1 MRLEFR
7 ISPDILGMQLLLKMD
22 SGKCFLKFLYR
33 IEGIF
38 VNFDKSIVFVVKY
51 FRMKKNL
58 RLNLDR
64 KILEMEKWIVI
75 ESFRLNSD

>member
-1 MRLEFR
+1 
-7 ISPDILGMQLLLKMD
+7 MQLLLKMD

-38 VNFDKSIVFVVKY
+38 VNFDENIVIVVKY
-51 FRMKKNL
+51 FRMKENL

>member
-1 MRLEFR
+1 
-7 ISPDILGMQLLLKMD
+7 MD

-38 VNFDKSIVFVVKY
+38 VNFDENIVIVVKY
-51 FRMKKNL
+51 FRMKENL